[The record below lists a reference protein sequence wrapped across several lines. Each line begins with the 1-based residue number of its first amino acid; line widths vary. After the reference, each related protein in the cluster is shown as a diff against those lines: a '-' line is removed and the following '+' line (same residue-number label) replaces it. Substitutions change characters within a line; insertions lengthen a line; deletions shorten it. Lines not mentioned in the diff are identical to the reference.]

1 MERKNENE
9 NNYEMQVLRIC
20 GYLIF
25 KKTKKANKV
34 ACSSFRLF
42 CRKIHHIFFISKS
55 IYCCKS
61 FAEECGEW
69 FTCLECKQCCQECPC
84 CQCCLCCKE
93 EINESNQVNYFFCYC
108 FKVQGFISW
117 FCDLLSKKQL
127 IALITSI
134 ILLEIQIIGFEK
146 KLKRNLNEDT
156 NYIFIYI
163 IAYFIMGGSNE
174 MKKSGGYNSTFSFV
188 IILATLFSGFS
199 YFGGESLRNFTA
211 KYLEPNV
218 IAMVK
223 FYYFYIMNH
232 LIILYDSNN
241 VDLLSN
247 SMVVSFFLILYNLI
261 SYLFIDIVFSDQ
273 KYEKSMMLFQFI
285 FGILNL
291 GCSCF
296 VTSE

>member
-1 MERKNENE
+1 
-9 NNYEMQVLRIC
+9 
-20 GYLIF
+20 
-25 KKTKKANKV
+25 
-34 ACSSFRLF
+34 
-42 CRKIHHIFFISKS
+42 
-55 IYCCKS
+55 
-61 FAEECGEW
+61 
-69 FTCLECKQCCQECPC
+69 
-84 CQCCLCCKE
+84 
-93 EINESNQVNYFFCYC
+93 
-108 FKVQGFISW
+108 
-117 FCDLLSKKQL
+117 
-127 IALITSI
+127 
-134 ILLEIQIIGFEK
+134 
-146 KLKRNLNEDT
+146 
-156 NYIFIYI
+156 
-163 IAYFIMGGSNE
+163 MGGSNE

-188 IILATLFSGFS
+188 IILATPFSGFS